1 MDTTVT
7 VEAVTRDGSE
17 CADAIGRAFEWF
29 AAVERQCSRFDPSSE
44 LRQLSLHC
52 GEAIPVSP
60 LLFEALTVALRVAQ
74 ESMGA
79 FDPTVGAQMEA
90 LGFDRNYRSGE
101 SHPSGL
107 RSAPPDWRAVV
118 LRRRNR
124 TVTLRRPVLLDLGGV
139 AKGLAI
145 DLALMELRGLAG
157 GAVDAGGDIAVFGI
171 NREGGAWKI
180 GVQHPREE
188 GALAACLEVA
198 QGAVCTSGDYR
209 RRARGQSHHVRPVS
223 GEAVDTVASCTVY
236 APTAVVAD
244 ALSTAAT
251 VMGPE
256 AGIRWLGDQGAEG
269 LIITPDLCRLTTE
282 GWEGLQC

>member
-7 VEAVTRDGSE
+7 VEVIADDASG

-29 AAVERQCSRFDPSSE
+29 AAVESRCSRFDPSSE

-52 GEAIPVSP
+52 GDAIPVSP
-60 LLFEALTVALRVAQ
+60 LLFEALAVALRVAK
-74 ESMGA
+74 ESRGA
-79 FDPTVGAQMEA
+79 FDPTVGVQMEA
-90 LGFDRNYRSGE
+90 LGFDRDYRSGE
-101 SHPSGL
+101 SQPSGL
-107 RSAPPDWRAVV
+107 RSNPPDWRSVI
-118 LRRRNR
+118 LHRRSR

-145 DLALMELRGLAG
+145 DLALMELRAFAG
-157 GAVDAGGDIAVFGI
+157 GAVDAGGDIAVFGVP
-171 NREGGAWKI
+171 REGGAWRI

-188 GALAACLEVA
+188 RALAASIEVS

-209 RRARGQSHHVRPVS
+209 RRSNGRSHHVRPVH
-223 GEAVDTVASCTVY
+223 GEAVEAVASCTVY
-236 APTAVVAD
+236 AATAVVAD

-256 AGIRWLGDQGAEG
+256 AGIRWLGAQGVEG
-269 LIITPDLCRLTTE
+269 LIITPDLRRLTTE
-282 GWEGLQC
+282 GWDALQC